1 VLSGISDWEG
11 TAQSGQGEGISWL
24 GRSARTGA
32 WRARYRSWVK
42 HDILSASSPLSS
54 FSTRQRP
61 GVPFCVGTG
70 SPEACPSE
78 KRFPH
83 RPTQKGSQTRAK
95 FVIRPLQGR
104 TDRWVSIRGR
114 RAQKACPCPRLLNL
128 NPFGVRNRFVSSRL
142 AHPRCSAEDSEHAQP
157 RDRGLQFASR
167 LNPES

>member
-1 VLSGISDWEG
+1 MGRNCAEWPRGRNFVVGSFCSNGGLEGQISIL
-11 TAQSGQGEGISWL
+11 GQ
-24 GRSARTGA
+24 ARHFVRFFA
-32 WRARYRSWVK
+32 
-42 HDILSASSPLSS
+42 PPPS
-54 FSTRQRP
+54 FSPQHRP

-142 AHPRCSAEDSEHAQP
+142 AHPRCSAEGSEHAQP